1 MASAATPPAAHSTP
15 PRFVPSYWR
24 CSVVSTKNAD
34 AGDDLRK
41 SDATSLRWRSAGG
54 SETVLQILD
63 AVLGTREI
71 SARHWPY

>member
-15 PRFVPSYWR
+15 PPQDRRPCDRIPEATHS
-24 CSVVSTKNAD
+24 S
-34 AGDDLRK
+34 AGAPRATADDLKK

-63 AVLGTREI
+63 AVLG
-71 SARHWPY
+71 PGD